1 MTNVHTNHPENK
13 GDVAAHMCHRVA
25 TAEKHYRFIE
35 KQRNSLKCT
44 QIIHDTLSTPVES
57 TSQDFFRP
65 ETKTQQLTVC
75 QNQSDKRITW
85 SIADRDVVRK
95 KFHSF
100 VVSEKTP
107 IAQIESVLNSDTALR
122 DRLEASLG
130 ITGKALARAVRA
142 KVRSFFRWKSVR

>member
-1 MTNVHTNHPENK
+1 
-13 GDVAAHMCHRVA
+13 MC
-25 TAEKHYRFIE
+25 
-35 KQRNSLKCT
+35 
-44 QIIHDTLSTPVES
+44 
-57 TSQDFFRP
+57 
-65 ETKTQQLTVC
+65 
-75 QNQSDKRITW
+75 

-107 IAQIESVLNSDTALR
+107 IAEIESVLNSDTALR